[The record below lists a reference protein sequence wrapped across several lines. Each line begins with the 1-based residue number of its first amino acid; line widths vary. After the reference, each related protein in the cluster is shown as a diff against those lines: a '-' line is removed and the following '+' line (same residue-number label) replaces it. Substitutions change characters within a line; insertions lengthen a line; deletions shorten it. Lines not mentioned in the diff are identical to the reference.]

1 MFGIGMP
8 ELIIILVLALIVMG
22 PKKLPEMAR
31 SLGKGLA
38 EFKRASSEMARSIEE
53 ESSAV
58 EQKEPSADAASAKED
73 SKEKQAN
80 SAEGKVYSWPEKG
93 RAI

>member
-38 EFKRASSEMARSIEE
+38 EFKRASSEVARSIEE
-53 ESSAV
+53 EAV
-58 EQKEPSADAASAKED
+58 AVDQKEPSADTAEKENVQV
-73 SKEKQAN
+73 KQAN
-80 SAEGKVYSWPEKG
+80 SAEGTVYNWPEKG